1 MKTVQITATLVAMLI
16 LAGLTGAVF
25 GAWALPHFSEVSGND
40 GVTVW
45 RLDNR
50 TGRVSVC
57 GSAMTGQALAQAE
70 SRLAANIRSTDG
82 NPAELRPL
90 DVETEQLDS
99 LSRPRCS
106 PWSFP

>member
-1 MKTVQITATLVAMLI
+1 VKAVQFTAILVAMVI
-16 LAGLTGAVF
+16 LGGLTAALFDVR
-25 GAWALPHFSEVSGND
+25 ALPRFSEVSGTD
-40 GVTVW
+40 GTTVW

-70 SRLAANIRSTDG
+70 SRLAANIRSTGG
-82 NPAELRPL
+82 NPVELRTL
-90 DVETEQLDS
+90 DGEVEQLDS